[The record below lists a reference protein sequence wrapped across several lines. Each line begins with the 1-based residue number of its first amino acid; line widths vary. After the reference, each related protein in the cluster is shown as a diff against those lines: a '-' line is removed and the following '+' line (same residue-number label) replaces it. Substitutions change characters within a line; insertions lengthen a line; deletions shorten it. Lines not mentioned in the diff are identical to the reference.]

1 MIRFAVADSASKPSS
16 NYPLVNRVS
25 RRSGVFS
32 DRRDRYNPAY
42 ARPLP
47 PLALSLLAQGP
58 HRPQREEPRFHAE
71 DRESLGKTPGIPRP
85 QPGGRSAG
93 ADRAGRDR
101 AL

>member
-1 MIRFAVADSASKPSS
+1 MIRFAVARSAGKPGS
-16 NYPLVNRVS
+16 NYPLLNRVS
-25 RRSGVFS
+25 RRSDVFS
-32 DRRDRYNPAY
+32 ERRDRYNPPY

-58 HRPQREEPRFHAE
+58 HRAQREEPRFHAE
-71 DRESLGKTPGIPRP
+71 DRESLGKASGIPRP
-85 QPGGRSAG
+85 QSGGRSAS